1 MVACFN
7 IFSWIFLGVSGGSVL
22 IKEDEVVV
30 RIIGGPRIAK
40 SLADELGYVY
50 NGPVSINILIENSI

>member
-1 MVACFN
+1 MFMGALC
-7 IFSWIFLGVSGGSVL
+7 GSAL

-50 NGPVSINILIENSI
+50 NGPVSLNTC